1 VSVRSCALFYR
12 KNGLLDSLLPSKLDL
27 PLALVDAEGRVID
40 SLNGY
45 FAPDMSAFAYF
56 RLHSANTDDVIQV
69 ATPVVEPR
77 TKKWQIQI
85 SRRLNRQNGDF
96 AGVIVVMIDPAYFVE
111 DYDRLNV
118 DAGGAVMLISREN
131 GMSAA
136 RIDDQMIISDTID
149 FSVAQGIQGVQ
160 PAEELLL
167 KRPFDAIER
176 IYSYAE
182 MPRFMLMAVV
192 GNPAT
197 SALAR
202 FERRHDM
209 YYGSVTVASLLV
221 LLFIGLLIQQASRL
235 RRTTRMVTEAQ
246 LMLRAAADASL
257 DAVFLFKACR
267 LRGHNHEILDFTVAD
282 LNERGAI
289 LLGSTSEQV
298 KDRRLIEVMP
308 LAHSNG
314 FVDKF
319 KHVLAT
325 GEPLEEEIKVDFLP
339 NRDVHWLQQQVVPI
353 IDGVAVTARDI
364 TPRKEAELAMR
375 KNQAELAAVN
385 DASPLGLL
393 RADASGHCTY
403 VNRTFEFITGLTRE
417 EALGDAWMR
426 AVHPHDREVLKTAL
440 GRMAKTRVPHQDTL
454 RCVHPDGEIIWVSFK
469 IAAMMVDGKVYGYV
483 GTVDDITHL
492 RKSVIALRESESR
505 LRTIADTLPAM
516 VAYIDAGQVYR
527 FHNVAYEREFN
538 QTGMTV
544 LGKTI
549 LETMGAERH
558 AFLEPYILR
567 ALAGETLTFE
577 EDDNSAAVERTF
589 EVVYIPQVDEDGVTV
604 TGFHVMRQDI
614 TAQKREKQR
623 LLRLS
628 QIDALTGLTNRAGF
642 LQKLHDAMAA
652 CRENAGL
659 MAVMYMDID
668 RFKPVNDTYMRLLHT
683 SDWHLGQTLHN
694 FDRTYEHQR
703 FLDWLLDTIVAE
715 QVDALLI
722 AGDIFDNSNPSA
734 ASQRQLYRFLQQ
746 ARAKARRSSTSSSS
760 PATTIRRAAGSARPA
775 ARSPRH
781 RVVGHVVRNADGEID
796 LERMVVPLTGRD
808 GEVKAWCVAV
818 PFLRPGRRAARAGS
832 EADET
837 ADRRLPVRHRPALPA
852 GLRAGALALRE
863 RPGDPGDGPLPH
875 GGRRFLADSE
885 RRILIGG
892 TEALPAVDVRSGHRL
907 RRAGPPAPGAKVGK
921 QEHLRYCGSPLPLS
935 FAEIGYQ
942 HQVLRIDL
950 DGAQGARSSC
960 RCTCR
965 ARSSCCACR
974 PSRRRSRR

>member
-1 VSVRSCALFYR
+1 MLDFVRRMYRALLLPAFGLALLTLMWAAVIYQVRQEKHTARFEAVLHSQSLARTLAEHTNHLLRQTDHATQLFKLKYEETGGALRLPEFTR

-136 RIDDQMIISDTID
+136 RIDDQIIISDTID

-339 NRDVHWLQQQVVPI
+339 NPDVHWLQQQVVPI

-668 RFKPVNDTYMRLLHT
+668 RFKPVNDTYGHSVGDSLLKAFSARLTHTMRA
-683 SDWHLGQTLHN
+683 S
-694 FDRTYEHQR
+694 
-703 FLDWLLDTIVAE
+703 DTIAR
-715 QVDALLI
+715 LG
-722 AGDIFDNSNPSA
+722 GDEF
-734 ASQRQLYRFLQQ
+734 
-746 ARAKARRSSTSSSS
+746 
-760 PATTIRRAAGSARPA
+760 TI
-775 ARSPRH
+775 
-781 RVVGHVVRNADGEID
+781 IM
-796 LERMVVPLTGRD
+796 ERM
-808 GEVKAWCVAV
+808 
-818 PFLRPGRRAARAGS
+818 
-832 EADET
+832 
-837 ADRRLPVRHRPALPA
+837 HRIDDAT
-852 GLRAGALALRE
+852 ALA
-863 RPGDPGDGPLPH
+863 GKIVS
-875 GGRRFLADSE
+875 AMQ
-885 RRILIGG
+885 
-892 TEALPAVDVRSGHRL
+892 TE
-907 RRAGPPAPGAKVGK
+907 
-921 QEHLRYCGSPLPLS
+921 
-935 FAEIGYQ
+935 F
-942 HQVLRIDL
+942 DL
-950 DGAQGARSSC
+950 DGTVVSISASIGLAYYQGEDISPAELLN
-960 RCTCR
+960 R
-965 ARSSCCACR
+965 ADVLLYEAKQAGRNTFRAGNAVPPPASNAA
-974 PSRRRSRR
+974 